1 MEVFWFALSAVQVG
15 FATVALAALL
25 SWRGER
31 LWPARGRPFAPAAV
45 ILAGVLFVL
54 AVAAMV
60 SVGDV
65 EFNRYV
71 GTGSLL
77 LVGLGL
83 FVSMVRRGGSEP
95 G

>member
-15 FATVALAALL
+15 FASLALAALL

-31 LWPARGRPFAPAAV
+31 WWPARGRPLAPAAV
-45 ILAGVLFVL
+45 VVAGVLFGL
-54 AVAAMV
+54 ALVAMV
-60 SVGDV
+60 RVGDV

-71 GTGSLL
+71 GTGAMM

-83 FVSMVRRGGSEP
+83 FVTMVRRGGSEP

>member
-1 MEVFWFALSAVQVG
+1 MQVFWFALSAAQVG
-15 FATVALAALL
+15 FATLVLAALL
-25 SWRGER
+25 SWRGEH
-31 LWPARGRPFAPAAV
+31 LWPTRGRPLAPAAAG
-45 ILAGVLFVL
+45 LAGVLFVL

-71 GTGSLL
+71 GTGALM
-77 LVGLGL
+77 LVGFG
-83 FVSMVRRGGSEP
+83 VVVIMARRGGSGP